1 MSSIFIYIT
10 AWDTR
15 RKINKGTEAPPARK
29 LEHKCDPEA
38 QYRVAISGKKVRHQ
52 FHLEKKCQLFFLTD
66 KIIYFFLS
74 GF

>member
-15 RKINKGTEAPPARK
+15 RKINKGTEAPPAAK

-38 QYRVAISGKKVRHQ
+38 QYRAAIPGKKSQTSISSGEIVST
-52 FHLEKKCQLFFLTD
+52 LSQLFFLN
-66 KIIYFFLS
+66 
-74 GF
+74 